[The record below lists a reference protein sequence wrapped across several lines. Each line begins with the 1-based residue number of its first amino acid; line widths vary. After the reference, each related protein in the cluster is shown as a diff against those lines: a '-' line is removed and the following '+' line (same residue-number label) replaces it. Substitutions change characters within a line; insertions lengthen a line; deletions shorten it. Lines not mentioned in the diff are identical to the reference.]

1 VLGIDATAAVLGHAS
16 WLEARCFEILG
27 AWVPLVPEPDV
38 KLLVARHSRHH
49 GGHAVLLAELVP
61 TTRAHDPGALVAP
74 SDDRW
79 AQALTRVAGDAATA
93 TLDRLVGAYQ
103 VVLPAMVAGYDET
116 LSRTGPWS
124 DGPVA
129 RGLRRVVDD
138 ERSDLAEG
146 LGCLEDLL
154 DADGAVDR
162 AARRRAEVEQV
173 LPPWRPS
180 VGGGS
185 PGR

>member
-1 VLGIDATAAVLGHAS
+1 MLGIDDTAAVLGHAS

-27 AWVPLVPEPDV
+27 AWVPIVPEPDA

-49 GGHAVLLAELVP
+49 GWHAVLLAELVP
-61 TTRAHDPGALVAP
+61 TTRAHDPRRLVAP

-79 AQALTRVAGDAATA
+79 PEALARVAGDAATP

-116 LSRTGPWS
+116 LSRTSPWS

-129 RGLRRVVDD
+129 RGVRLVVDD

-146 LGCLEDLL
+146 LGFLEDLL
-154 DADGAVDR
+154 DAEAAVDR
-162 AARRRAEVEQV
+162 AARRRAELEAT
-173 LPPWRPS
+173 LPPRAVS
-180 VGGGS
+180 GGV

>member
-1 VLGIDATAAVLGHAS
+1 VLGIDDSAAVVGHAS

-27 AWVPLVPEPDV
+27 AWVPLVPEPDA

-49 GGHAVLLAELVP
+49 GWHAVLLAELLP
-61 TTRAHDPGALVAP
+61 ATRAHDPRRLVAP

-79 AQALTRVAGDAATA
+79 VDTLTRVGGDPATP
-93 TLDRLVGAYQ
+93 TLERLVGAYQ
-103 VVLPAMVAGYDET
+103 VVVPAMVAGYDET
-116 LSRTGPWS
+116 LSRTSPWS

-129 RGLRRVVDD
+129 RGLRLVVDD

-146 LGCLEDLL
+146 LGFLEDLVA
-154 DADGAVDR
+154 ADGAVDR
-162 AARRRAEVEQV
+162 AARRRAELEAA
-173 LPPWRPS
+173 LPPRASSAERP
-180 VGGGS
+180 G